1 MTLEKTC
8 IFRVYRSAA
17 PAEKMQARAAAAGSR
32 LAGPEL
38 PWMSW
43 WSPGEGRAADG
54 TSSPWR
60 RPVAARP
67 ARSYPGEL
75 GGHQGREEQLMVHLP
90 YGGGRQSPGQ
100 PGAVLE
106 SWVATMEE
114 ESRRMCHLPHG
125 GGRKPYKERSQVL
138 PDSFLLPLD
147 PIKGNGI
154 RFLLLVCVW
163 PGLAR
168 ITTTPFHF

>member
-43 WSPGEGRAADG
+43 WAPGEGRAADG

-75 GGHQGREEQLMVHLP
+75 GGHQGREEQPMVHLP

-100 PGAVLE
+100 PGAGLE
-106 SWVATMEE
+106 CGVASVEE
-114 ESRRMCHLPHG
+114 ASRRMGHLPHG